1 MPDYVV
7 PLLLAVVAVELGII
21 IAQLVLAATTKE
33 RAARTKNP

>member
-7 PLLLAVVAVELGII
+7 PLLLVVVAVELGII

-33 RAARTKNP
+33 RATRNKNP